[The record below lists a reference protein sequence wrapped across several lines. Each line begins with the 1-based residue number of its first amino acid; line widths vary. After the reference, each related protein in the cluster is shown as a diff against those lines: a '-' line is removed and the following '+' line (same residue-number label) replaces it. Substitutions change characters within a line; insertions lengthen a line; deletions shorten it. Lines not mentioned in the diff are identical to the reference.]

1 MKVIVKPG
9 IDLSKIISDINSARL
24 QVGWGEKQRY
34 DDGTPVAV
42 VAATQEFGSPAK
54 NIPPRSFMRTSSIEK
69 EGEWKALI
77 GQGMKTVMNG
87 ANSTA
92 NVFEMVGL
100 KVAGDVREKIA
111 TITSPAL
118 APSTIKARIRGRKVG
133 NAGTATKPLVDTG
146 YMLNSLTSEVTSK

>member
-1 MKVIVKPG
+1 MKVIVKHG

-24 QVGWGEKQRY
+24 QVGWGENQRY
-34 DDGTPVAV
+34 DDGKPVAV
-42 VAATQEFGSPAK
+42 VAAKNEFGDAAT
-54 NIPPRSFMRTSSIEK
+54 NTPPRSFMRTSSSEK
-69 EGEWKALI
+69 AEEWKTLM

-87 ANSTA
+87 ENSTA

-118 APSTIKARIRGRKVG
+118 APSTIEARIRGRKVG
-133 NAGTATKPLVDTG
+133 NSTTSTKPLVYTS

>member
-9 IDLSKIISDINSARL
+9 IDLSKIISDINSASL
-24 QVGWGEKQRY
+24 KVGWGEKQRY

-42 VAATQEFGSPAK
+42 VAAQNEFGNPAK
-54 NIPPRSFMRTSSIEK
+54 NIPPRSFMRTSTIEK

-77 GQGMKTVMNG
+77 SQGMKTVMNG

-146 YMLNSLTSEVTSK
+146 YMLNSLTSEVASK